1 MKRRGFV
8 VLALV
13 GALLVTSAGATQQ
26 TAGQAAPQ
34 PKPASA
40 APPPAHDAHD
50 PVNIRLDLTIA
61 TTDAKGAAA
70 APAKVATLH
79 VIDRDNGR
87 IRMVAGNPARDSA
100 HASGILNVDAAPV
113 IVARDRV
120 RVTLSL
126 EFRSAPEGQEA
137 TALSV
142 NERVVAALESGKPM
156 VVSQTTDPT
165 SERQVRVELK
175 ATILK

>member
-1 MKRRGFV
+1 MSKRVFAAV
-8 VLALV
+8 LV
-13 GALLVTSAGATQQ
+13 GAFLVPINA
-26 TAGQAAPQ
+26 AGQQAPAE
-34 PKPASA
+34 PGPSAKTAA
-40 APPPAHDAHD
+40 APPAHNAHD
-50 PVNIRLDLTIA
+50 PVNIRLDLTISS
-61 TTDAKGAAA
+61 TDPKSS
-70 APAKVATLH
+70 APLSSKVATLH
-79 VIDRDNGR
+79 VVDRDNGR

-142 NERVVAALESGKPM
+142 NERVVASLESGKAL

-165 SERQVRVELK
+165 SDRQVRVELK

>member
-1 MKRRGFV
+1 MNRRRLIV
-8 VLALV
+8 TALSGV
-13 GALLVTSAGATQQ
+13 LLVPTTGATQQ
-26 TAGQAAPQ
+26 PAGEPV
-34 PKPASA
+34 
-40 APPPAHDAHD
+40 PPPKGPAMMLPTHNAHD
-50 PVNIRLDLTIA
+50 PVNIRLDLTIS

-70 APAKVATLH
+70 TPAKVATLH
-79 VIDRDNGR
+79 VVDRDNGR
-87 IRMVAGNPARDSA
+87 IRMVAGNPQRDTA

-137 TALSV
+137 TALSI
-142 NERVVAALESGKPM
+142 NERVVAALENGKPM